1 MGGHALKHYN
11 TRRINRQ
18 EYDELEEKI
27 QFHIDFLFDSGSF
40 RPIRFYHSKP
50 DFGDMDFVLITDRTN
65 WKDRIIS
72 HFGLDD
78 SRYVSNGPVLSI
90 GIDNFQI
97 DVIHH
102 SIEVADFA
110 VHYYS
115 DNDLGNLLGRIYHK
129 LGMKLGHDGLWLVVR
144 SPDSE
149 NRIVDDILLTRDW
162 NTVLNILGLE
172 LDQYQQGFDTLED
185 MFEYVITSPW
195 FDPDIFLLHNRNH
208 TSRVRDRKRPSY
220 NRFLDYIQGRTG
232 SYQFETASS
241 HGGHSI
247 REPYYS
253 QIVLNRFPWVADR
266 VAELLERDRFNTQ
279 FKTVYNG
286 SIVMELTGLSGKE
299 LGHFMNQIVWTDDLR
314 QSVIDD
320 PELVQ
325 EIVLTKLEKYN
336 GGT

>member
-1 MGGHALKHYN
+1 MGGHALKNYTTN
-11 TRRINRQ
+11 RICRTQ
-18 EYDELEEKI
+18 YDDLEDRV
-27 QFHIDFLFDSGSF
+27 QFHIDFLFGSGAF

-50 DFGDMDFVLITDRTN
+50 DFGDMDFVLVTDRTN
-65 WKDRIIS
+65 WKDRIID

-102 SIEVADFA
+102 SVDFADFA
-110 VHYYS
+110 VCYYS
-115 DNDLGNLLGRIYHK
+115 FQDLGNLLGRIYHK

-149 NRIVDDILLTRDW
+149 NRILDDILLTRDW
-162 NTVLNILGLE
+162 DTVLDILGV
-172 LDQYQQGFDTLED
+172 DAYTYWNGFDTLED
-185 MFEYVITSPW
+185 IFEYVISSPW

-208 TSRVRDRKRPSY
+208 TSRVRDRKRTTY
-220 NRFLDYIQGRTG
+220 NQFLNHIQGRSG

-253 QIVLNRFPWVADR
+253 QIVLDRFPWVEDR
-266 VAELLERDRFNTQ
+266 VSELLERDQFNTQ

-299 LGHFMNQIVWTDDLR
+299 LGHFMNQMEWTDELR

-320 PELVQ
+320 PELVR
-325 EIVLTKLEKYN
+325 EMVLAKMGER
-336 GGT
+336 